1 MSWSH
6 YLFGFHGRIN
16 RARYWQAIPVGFG
29 FLVVACLLAVPYI
42 AIDQPH
48 ANSGH
53 PLSPLGIATIVAECA
68 LALSY
73 FVFAF
78 ALMVKRLHDRN
89 RSAWFI
95 LPFFVV
101 PELLSAMVNL
111 NKHAGMPLPLELAL
125 RLAILGL
132 SIWAF
137 VELGCL
143 RGTEGENRYG
153 PDPLQGAL

>member
-16 RARYWQAIPVGFG
+16 RARYWQAIPVAFG
-29 FLVVACLLAVPYI
+29 FLIVACLLAVPYV
-42 AIDQPH
+42 AIEQPH

-53 PLSPLGIATIVAECA
+53 PLSPLGIATIAAECA

-73 FVFAF
+73 LVFVFAI
-78 ALMVKRLHDRN
+78 MVKRLHDRD
-89 RSAWFI
+89 RSAWWVV
-95 LPFFVV
+95 PFFVV
-101 PELLSAMVNL
+101 PEFLSLIVSPSFNIEAQ
-111 NKHAGMPLPLELAL
+111 MPLPLALILNLAGV
-125 RLAILGL
+125 GL

-143 RGTEGENRYG
+143 RGTVGGNRYG
-153 PDPLQGAL
+153 PDPLAP